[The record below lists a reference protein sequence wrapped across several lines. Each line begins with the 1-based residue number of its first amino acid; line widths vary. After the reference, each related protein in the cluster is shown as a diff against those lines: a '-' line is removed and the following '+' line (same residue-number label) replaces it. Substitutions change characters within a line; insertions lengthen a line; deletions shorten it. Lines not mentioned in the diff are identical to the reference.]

1 MSSGSF
7 RQVYVKCPFYLYDDG
22 AGRICCEGAVG
33 GTTMATLFRHRGQLQ
48 QHMRIFC
55 ENAYACC
62 ELYRAVMTKYDEDEE
77 GDQ

>member
-1 MSSGSF
+1 MPSGSY

-22 AGRICCEGAVG
+22 ARRICCEGIAPE
-33 GTTMATLFRHRGQLQ
+33 TTVATMFHHRSQMQ

-62 ELYRAVMTKYDEDEE
+62 ELYRAVMTKYDDDEE

>member
-1 MSSGSF
+1 MSSGSY
-7 RQVYVKCPFYLYDDG
+7 RQVLVQCPFYLYDDG
-22 AGRICCEGAVG
+22 AGRICCEGAVD
-33 GTTMATLFRHRGQLQ
+33 GTTMATLFRRRGALQ

-62 ELYRAVMTKYDEDEE
+62 KLYRAVMTKYDDDEE

>member
-1 MSSGSF
+1 MPSGSF

-22 AGRICCEGAVG
+22 AGRICCEGAVD

-55 ENAYACC
+55 ENAYTCC
-62 ELYRAVMTKYDEDEE
+62 ELYRAVMAKYNE
-77 GDQ
+77 GDEI